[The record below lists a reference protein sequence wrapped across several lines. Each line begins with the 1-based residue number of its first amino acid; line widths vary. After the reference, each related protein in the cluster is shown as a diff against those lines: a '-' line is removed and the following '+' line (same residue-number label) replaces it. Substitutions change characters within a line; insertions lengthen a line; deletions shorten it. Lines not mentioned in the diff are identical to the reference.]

1 MAKLTALY
9 PDPAIIWQTYVG
21 DVSPADFLN
30 QQGCSDIEACVASYV
45 DPLPRFEGIVR
56 QAGWPETFTAEYQ
69 LRRDAVVR
77 GLLEHLENSR
87 ADWEPHWNL
96 SDSPSPTSAPAQEET
111 ADSGEEPAA
120 DTEESSEAS
129 S

>member
-9 PDPAIIWQTYVG
+9 PDPAIIWRTYVG
-21 DVSPADFLN
+21 DTAPADFLN

-77 GLLEHLENSR
+77 GLLEHLENTR
-87 ADWEPHWNL
+87 VQWEADWRANP
-96 SDSPSPTSAPAQEET
+96 APPPPAPETET
-111 ADSGEEPAA
+111 ADSPVEEPAA
-120 DTEESSEAS
+120 ETEELSSDAS
-129 S
+129 